1 MKRLLSAIALIVAAF
16 PALADPPALAV
27 IHSITPGFGTV
38 SGGDTVTIV
47 VSPPLVSCICSPP
60 AYFAEVTFDGVPARS
75 VYAWQDTI
83 YAVTPAHAAGAVTVA
98 VSAGVS
104 YGTTTFNYHGWGSG
118 LLVPDNYEKVLIPIA
133 LPQGSTVPGSFGSQW
148 TSAMWAVNPTN
159 YPVEFF
165 SDISCTLICPVV
177 PPGERAYPHLP
188 ENSLLAITPNLATGN
203 YGFLYYLQ
211 KTYAKDV
218 TFSLHVAD
226 TSRGAENAGT
236 EIGVVRASEFRGAS
250 FDILDVPIDSGSRA
264 TLRIYDPNA
273 ADSYQEATVFVYS
286 MADNALLAT
295 AAVPLHVPAK
305 KDTQLGRN
313 FPPYAGFAQIGD
325 LHGTFPSV
333 PLPSRVRLRV
343 EFHTG
348 VNQSWG
354 FVSVTNNAT
363 QLITIYRPE

>member
-1 MKRLLSAIALIVAAF
+1 M
-16 PALADPPALAV
+16 LADPPAVPAINSV
-27 IHSITPGFGTV
+27 TPALGTV
-38 SGGDTVTIV
+38 NGGDTVTIV
-47 VSPPLVSCICSPP
+47 LNTPLVSCVCSPP
-60 AYFAEVTFDGVPARS
+60 AYAAEVAFDGVPARS

-83 YAVTPAHAAGAVTVA
+83 WAVTPAHAAGSVTVA
-98 VSAGVS
+98 VTSTFGSRIS
-104 YGTTTFNYHGWGSG
+104 YSPGTFYYHGWGSG
-118 LLVPDNYEKVLIPIA
+118 LLDPANYEKILIPIA
-133 LPQGSTVPGSFGSQW
+133 LPQDAPLPGSFGSQW

-159 YPVEFF
+159 DPIEFF
-165 SDISCTLICPVV
+165 SDISCTLICPAIV
-177 PPGERAYPHLP
+177 PGEPSYPALP
-188 ENSLLAITPNLATGN
+188 ANGLLTIQPNLAVGN

-226 TSRGAENAGT
+226 TSRGGENAGT

-250 FDILDVPIDSGSRA
+250 FDILDVPIDFGSRA

-273 ADSYQEATVFVYS
+273 DDSYQEAKVSVHS

-295 AAVPLHVPAK
+295 AAVPLHIPAK
-305 KDTQLGRN
+305 KDTQLGRT
-313 FPPYAGFAQIGD
+313 FPPFAGFAQIGD
-325 LHGTFPSV
+325 LHSTFPSV